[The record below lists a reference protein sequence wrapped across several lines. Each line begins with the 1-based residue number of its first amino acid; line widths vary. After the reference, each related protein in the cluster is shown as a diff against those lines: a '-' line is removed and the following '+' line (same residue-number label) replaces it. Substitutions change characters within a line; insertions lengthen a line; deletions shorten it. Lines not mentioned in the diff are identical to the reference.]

1 MNSADIEKAHGWSSN
16 SPTHL
21 ELDNSAPTSPS
32 EASDLVK
39 PDPIPLPRS
48 RWQRCIAGLKNGE
61 NRAIE
66 RVPPEEREVVTSS
79 TMLHMFLMWFSMTL
93 ATNTIVVGSIGTLV
107 LQLSFKDAAVC
118 GVFGCLVGTSII
130 GYASTWGPKS
140 GNRTLVCQLSHREDW
155 ELTKL

>member
-1 MNSADIEKAHGWSSN
+1 MNHTDIEKAPGWPSN
-16 SPTHL
+16 SPTQL
-21 ELDNSAPTSPS
+21 ELDHSALTSPS
-32 EASDLVK
+32 EASEIVK

-93 ATNTIVVGSIGTLV
+93 ATNTIVVGTMGTLV
-107 LQLSFKDAAVC
+107 LQLSFKDAALC
-118 GVFGCLVGTSII
+118 GVIGCLVGTSII
-130 GYASTWGPKS
+130 GCISTWGPKS
-140 GNRTLVCQLSHREDW
+140 GNRTLVC
-155 ELTKL
+155 